1 VIPFITEEI
10 WQRIA
15 PLAGKQGDSIMLQ
28 PYPQPDASKQ
38 DAGVAT
44 DIEWLKGVILAI
56 RNTRGEMNISPAK
69 QIPVLLRGNNPQDK
83 RRMDDTRQFL
93 ISLAKLETLTWL
105 EEGEPPM
112 SATQLVGDMEVMV
125 PMAGLID
132 KDAELK
138 RLDKELERLQKEV
151 ARLEGKLGN
160 EKFTAKA
167 PAEVVEKEK
176 QKLSE
181 ALSSAERLT
190 EQRSA
195 IEAM

>member
-1 VIPFITEEI
+1 MPFITEEI

-28 PYPQPDASKQ
+28 PYPQPDSNKQ
-38 DAGVAT
+38 DA
-44 DIEWLKGVILAI
+44 DITADIDWLKGVILAV

-69 QIPVLLRGNNPQDK
+69 QIPVLLRGKNPDDK
-83 RRMDDTRQFL
+83 RRMDDNRQFL
-93 ISLAKLETLTWL
+93 ISLAKLETLAWF
-105 EEGEPPM
+105 EEGEAPM

-132 KDAELK
+132 KDAEVK
-138 RLDKELERLQKEV
+138 RLDKELERLQKEM

-167 PAEVVEKEK
+167 PADVVEKEK
-176 QKLSE
+176 QKLAE
-181 ALSSAERLT
+181 VLSSAERLT